1 MNSLHFWT
9 TIAPVSVKMF
19 RILCGPKKKRLNS
32 ASIHREP
39 ELEYG
44 KHDRKSALLIDI
56 KRTLSRLKIID
67 QAHLALPQALH

>member
-1 MNSLHFWT
+1 
-9 TIAPVSVKMF
+9 MF

-32 ASIHREP
+32 ASLHRRP

-44 KHDRKSALLIDI
+44 KHDRKSALLIVT

-67 QAHLALPQALH
+67 QAHLTSSAPLKKNQQKSDSGVDE